1 MTWQGINKRIFP
13 RANYPCVVRI
23 RSKGNAEVFPT
34 KTENIGCG
42 GICVMLPKEI
52 GRFSPVEIEI
62 DLESEQKQ
70 IECDGTV
77 VWVVHSGQVGKDI
90 VDPFDTGIEFVNLKE
105 EDRLL
110 IDEIVKTCLKK
121 NKS

>member
-1 MTWQGINKRIFP
+1 MTWQGVNKRIFP
-13 RANYPCVVRI
+13 RANYPCVVKI
-23 RSKGNAEVFPT
+23 KSKENSDTFHT

-62 DLESEQKQ
+62 DLENEQKQ
-70 IECDGTV
+70 IKCDGTV

-105 EDRLL
+105 EDKLL
-110 IDEIVKTCLKK
+110 IDEIVKACLKK